1 MRDRVR
7 TTQNAL
13 RFVSVSVARRALRQM
28 CDVGASSRW
37 VTVPLTTSTIGHSLR
52 QCPMPKSAVSPVEKH
67 SSNSEQ
73 QHVFQLLGHG
83 TGRASLSLIQASSWG
98 LCTLTT
104 LPPSAHSRAT
114 SSRAQALLL
123 L

>member
-1 MRDRVR
+1 MLDRVR

-28 CDVGASSRW
+28 CDVGDSSRW
-37 VTVPLTTSTIGHSLR
+37 VTVPLTTSTLGHRKAS
-52 QCPMPKSAVSPVEKH
+52 PMPKSAVSPVEKR

-83 TGRASLSLIQASSWG
+83 TGRASLSLIQANSWMG
-98 LCTLTT
+98 G
-104 LPPSAHSRAT
+104 
-114 SSRAQALLL
+114 AL
-123 L
+123 